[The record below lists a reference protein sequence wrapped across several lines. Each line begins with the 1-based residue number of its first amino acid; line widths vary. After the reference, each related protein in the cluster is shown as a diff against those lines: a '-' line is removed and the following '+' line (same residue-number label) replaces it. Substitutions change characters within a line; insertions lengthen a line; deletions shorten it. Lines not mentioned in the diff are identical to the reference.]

1 MGKGGVVLR
10 VGHHDDG
17 GALAVQFAQQ
27 LDDLG
32 AVLRVEVTCGLVGED
47 ELGVG
52 HHGTGDGHTLLLSA
66 RELLGEVL
74 RPMADGHA
82 LQDVVH
88 ALLAFGGTK
97 PQIGQRQLHVLEDV
111 QLVYQVEALE
121 DEAYL
126 ALADAG
132 AVLLVQV
139 GHLLPQQTVAARGG
153 VVQQAEDVQ
162 QGGLA
167 TTRGAHDGYEFA
179 LLYLEVHLVQC
190 DGFYFRRAEYFAK
203 VVDFDHNGIK

>member
-1 MGKGGVVLR
+1 MLR

-17 GALAVQFAQQ
+17 SALAVQFAQQ
-27 LDDLG
+27 FDDLG

-52 HHGTGDGHTLLLSA
+52 HYGTGDGHTLLLSA
-66 RELLGEVL
+66 RKLLGEVL
-74 RPMADGHA
+74 RAVADGHA
-82 LQDVVH
+82 LQNVVY
-88 ALLAFGGTK
+88 ALLALRCLDA
-97 PQIGQRQLHVLEDV
+97 QVGQRQLHVLEDI

-121 DEAYL
+121 YEAYL

-132 AVLLVQV
+132 AVLFVQV
-139 GHLLPQQTVAARGG
+139 GHLLPQQLVAARGG

-167 TTRGAHDGYEFA
+167 TDSPTGP
-179 LLYLEVHLVQC
+179 
-190 DGFYFRRAEYFAK
+190 
-203 VVDFDHNGIK
+203 